1 VAATDIDVLI
11 TDDRGD
17 KLLSRD
23 ELVDKDIELI
33 IAC

>member
-1 VAATDIDVLI
+1 VLI

-23 ELVDKDIELI
+23 ELGDKDIELI
-33 IAC
+33 IAR